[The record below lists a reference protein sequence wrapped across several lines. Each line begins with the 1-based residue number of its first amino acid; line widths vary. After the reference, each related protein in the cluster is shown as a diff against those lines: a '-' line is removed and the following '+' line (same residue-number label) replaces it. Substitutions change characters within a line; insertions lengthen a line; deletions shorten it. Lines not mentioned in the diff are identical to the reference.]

1 MLKGQQPEP
10 KPPSDRIVDFR
21 NELDAF
27 IDWRAEALKAE
38 SPGVPYH
45 VLRNI
50 LTIRADGCQCQA
62 AQNIWRTHE
71 RRHLRR
77 DLGR

>member
-45 VLRNI
+45 VPTGVSARPRK
-50 LTIRADGCQCQA
+50 TF
-62 AQNIWRTHE
+62 WRTHE